1 MLFAA
6 PHRAELM
13 QKTTIAA
20 DTIGLRPTISE
31 TRPFSG
37 VMMVAPSRYDWYQS
51 EHFRQHT
58 VPTHEYS
65 DGVAS
70 SSSAIVGSAVETIL
84 NQCVY
89 RYFHLTHRHVQSS
102 KKKHQSGVS
111 GRIARTL

>member
-20 DTIGLRPTISE
+20 DTIGLRPTMSD

-84 NQCVY
+84 NQRACHCL
-89 RYFHLTHRHVQSS
+89 RPTHRHV
-102 KKKHQSGVS
+102 
-111 GRIARTL
+111 